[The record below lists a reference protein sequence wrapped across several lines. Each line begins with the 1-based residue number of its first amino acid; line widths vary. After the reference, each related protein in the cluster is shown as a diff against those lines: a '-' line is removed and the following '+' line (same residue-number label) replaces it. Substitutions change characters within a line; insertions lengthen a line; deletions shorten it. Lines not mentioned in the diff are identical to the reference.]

1 MAASSIPQRY
11 DQEMTPEEFAA
22 GADGTM
28 APAIE
33 RLVVL
38 AFAAVA
44 ADNVE
49 ALVGWYFDMMR
60 EVAIGAVREMLE
72 ERRQRP
78 S

>member
-1 MAASSIPQRY
+1 
-11 DQEMTPEEFAA
+11 MTPTEFAA
-22 GADGTM
+22 EADGTM
-28 APAIE
+28 TPAIE

-38 AFAAVA
+38 AFAAVP